1 MVNVEI
7 DDSCAAN
14 TVTVLRVARGD
25 GRVVEQTKSHRTGGF
40 GVVGHGR
47 PRGDE
52 GVGCYL
58 ANTSSTAST
67 APPTARSAASKLPG
81 DIRGVGVETHHPFA
95 GRCVPDLRHVVHGVT

>member
-40 GVVGHGR
+40 GVVTGR

-52 GVGCYL
+52 GVGCL
-58 ANTSSTAST
+58 SRERLIDCEHRAADGAERGETAG
-67 APPTARSAASKLPG
+67 RH
-81 DIRGVGVETHHPFA
+81 RGVGVETHHPFA